1 MSERFCPC
9 GAVAS
14 GFAERLLYRP
24 GRFIY
29 VAESNTYRYPGEG
42 GVMQNRLVEA
52 QPGETAPRQMHAES
66 ATAVSASYSRL
77 AAAVTRAARSAQGR
91 RTSSS
96 TNGTTAG

>member
-66 ATAVSASYSRL
+66 ATSRFSFL
-77 AAAVTRAARSAQGR
+77 FSSRSCR
-91 RTSSS
+91 NSRSSLS
-96 TNGTTAG
+96 PRPAYFFLHK